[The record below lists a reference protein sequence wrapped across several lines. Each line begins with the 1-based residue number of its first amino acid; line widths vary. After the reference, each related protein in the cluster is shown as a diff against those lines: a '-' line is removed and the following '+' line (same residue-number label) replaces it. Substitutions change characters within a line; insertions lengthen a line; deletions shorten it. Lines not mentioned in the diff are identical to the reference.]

1 MERTTSLNDAFFII
15 TVVCQLMKT
24 RLLLLFHSLV
34 CSSLDRLFLLLRNEE
49 RTSSF
54 SSAADLFHGINL
66 DVVLS

>member
-1 MERTTSLNDAFFII
+1 MERTTSLNDAFFILA
-15 TVVCQLMKT
+15 VVCQLMKT

-49 RTSSF
+49 RTSL
-54 SSAADLFHGINL
+54 SSAVDLFHGINL